1 MALGACD
8 LPSAL
13 VKRRTLAAAL
23 GALVACFFAAA
34 HRASPKHVPLDA
46 GGNDALHI
54 ATKWE
59 RRLGNSDGPAP
70 KERHAFVQRGDAVA
84 FCGGDRFCSVET
96 VVAAAPH
103 AFSSATTLPAL
114 PLFLVVPGRDG
125 FRLRLRGKEAWVTP
139 GELLAM
145 QAYDRGK
152 TPFSA
157 MGPGAEAGID
167 EALVLARLSS
177 TLGESAGTI
186 RDEAVVQRVRF
197 ETPPHPLF
205 PATGGFSD
213 LLAAF
218 ARNPPKREAPRP
230 QVRMVREAVARAAG
244 YLERHLHIDGR
255 FDYLLQG
262 TTALPKPGYLW
273 ARHAGTVFFLAQAAG
288 VTKSIGTTFAAQNAL
303 RGMAVSAVRDC
314 GTTKC
319 IAAEEENVVGV
330 GATALAVIALAE
342 FELRKL
348 PGADPELRKQL
359 LKFLLA
365 QRLPN
370 GTVAHQYD
378 RDARAVIPSKLPYYD
393 GEVAL
398 AFARSFS
405 IDGDPALRDAA
416 RTLLENTVH
425 DAPKG
430 YAGYLYPG
438 EEHWT
443 CQALDALWNASPSEA
458 AFARCVAWHRIQ
470 GAQQFIQGDSV
481 FVEPDGAFG
490 PTSIALPRV
499 TPAASRSEAAGATL
513 AVALRRDTPA
523 ETRDFLRAQLDAAV
537 LFLLREQLPG
547 RHGAYLADPDAVDG
561 GFPASPVDLRVQID
575 YVQHAGS
582 CLVRWLE
589 VSP

>member
-1 MALGACD
+1 M
-8 LPSAL
+8 
-13 VKRRTLAAAL
+13 KRRTLIAAL

-34 HRASPKHVPLDA
+34 HRAAPTSSPLDSA
-46 GGNDALHI
+46 GHAALHI
-54 ATKWE
+54 ATHWD
-59 RRLGNSDGPAP
+59 RRLGTADGPIP
-70 KERHAFVQRGDAVA
+70 KDRKAFVQRGDAVA

-96 VVAAAPH
+96 AVAIAPH

-125 FRLRLRGKEAWVTP
+125 FRVRLSGKEAWITP

-145 QAYDRGK
+145 QAYDRGR

-157 MGPGAEAGID
+157 LGPGAEAGID
-167 EALVLARLSS
+167 EALVLARAASA
-177 TLGESAGTI
+177 LGESAGAI
-186 RDEAVVQRVRF
+186 RDDATVERVRF
-197 ETPPHPLF
+197 ETPPHPRF
-205 PATGGFSD
+205 PATGGFAD

-218 ARNPPKREAPRP
+218 SRKPSKREAPRP
-230 QVRMVREAVARAAG
+230 QEAMVRDAIARAAG
-244 YLERHLHIDGR
+244 YLERHLRIEGR
-255 FDYLLQG
+255 FDYLVQG

-288 VTKSIGTTFAAQNAL
+288 VTKNIGTSFAAQNAL
-303 RGMAVSAVRDC
+303 RGMKVLAVRDC
-314 GTTKC
+314 GGTKC
-319 IAAEEENVVGV
+319 IAEDENVVGI

-342 FELRKL
+342 FEIRKL
-348 PGADPELRKQL
+348 PGADPEFRKEL
-359 LKFLLA
+359 VKFLLA
-365 QRLPN
+365 QRLPD

-398 AFARSFS
+398 ALARSFTL
-405 IDGDPALRDAA
+405 DGDPALRDAA
-416 RTLLENTVH
+416 RTLLENTVK
-425 DAPKG
+425 DTPKG
-430 YAGYLYPG
+430 YAGLLYPG

-443 CQALDALWNASPSEA
+443 CQALDALWDASPSEA
-458 AFARCVAWHRIQ
+458 AFARCVSWHRGQ
-470 GAQQFIQGDSV
+470 GAQQFVKGDSV
-481 FVEPDGAFG
+481 FVEPEGGFG

-513 AVALRRDTPA
+513 AVALRRGAGA
-523 ETRDFLRAQLDAAV
+523 ETRDFLRDQLDAAV

-547 RHGAYLADPDAVDG
+547 RHSPYLADPDAVDG
-561 GFPASPVDLRVQID
+561 GFPASPVDLRIQID

-589 VSP
+589 LPH